1 MLEAQITSGQTTPAQ
16 SSSTVQRF
24 ILGEECKGGG
34 QEVGSEEEERER
46 GQRSVFYFD
55 NGIATHR

>member
-1 MLEAQITSGQTTPAQ
+1 
-16 SSSTVQRF
+16 VQRF